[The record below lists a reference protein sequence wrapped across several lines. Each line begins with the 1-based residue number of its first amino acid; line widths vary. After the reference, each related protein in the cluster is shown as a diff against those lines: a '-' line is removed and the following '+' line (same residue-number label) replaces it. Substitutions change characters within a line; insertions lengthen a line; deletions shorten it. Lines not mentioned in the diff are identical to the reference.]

1 MLEKVKEWCEDT
13 RLLFNEFLQEQEQKS
28 AQVTNLAD
36 HRYPSFS
43 QQNLIYEY
51 FDEENSLFFN
61 KTNAGLIYQVLPF
74 TAGNEKLAENLD
86 TILRSNITHEFT
98 MQVLFIKHN
107 QVAYDIDLF
116 ARQFKKGDI
125 PVLASLGT
133 YLREFYQKAAK
144 LGFKTNDMTRPRLT
158 HTECFIVIDC
168 PKTSEEALRV
178 KFAQF
183 RVVFE
188 ASLRALK
195 IGFKLGDANTFLS
208 LMSFYFY
215 QNPDATIPHPV
226 DFDKRTLLKDQ
237 ILNSDF
243 DLEDYR
249 NHMKIKGT
257 DANRKSFET
266 AVSVLTI
273 DKLPDEFQFSNN
285 ANNSVNV
292 FYPSQSIPCN
302 HIISVTYKVD
312 EVSRASNKA
321 NRKTR
326 QLSKK
331 MGTDYEVQV
340 ANVSSQAHTWKA
352 FRDDLASQRVGS
364 VKMLYNLILFSRLSS
379 RENDVEAARTT
390 YSYNNIKISTV
401 SRGQVPYFLSSMPF
415 LFTNNLEKDFSLPT
429 MMWHISSWNA
439 VQYMPL
445 ISDWSGVGR
454 GILLPTLR
462 DQFALIDPFSDVL
475 GTNYNIAITGTAG
488 SGKSFFIQM
497 LMLNILFNNGD
508 VFIVDVGGSYQKLC
522 EVLGGV
528 YLEYEN
534 LAMNPFTYVVDIA
547 NDIGFITDL
556 YALLSNPSGATDD
569 DKGTI
574 RRAILDAF
582 EKTKNDTLVDNVKEA
597 LLHLYQLDKESFP
610 SAKIIAK
617 NLEPFCVSAEH
628 GKPFNAKSKLSPDA
642 RFIVTDLRAIKEH
655 KSIRA
660 PVLLLIL
667 AQYKKRMFDSP
678 RSKQKMCAIDEAW
691 SFFSGDPIASNYVIE
706 GFRTGRKHNASFVTL
721 TQGIQDYYA
730 FDEAKPAWENA
741 AQKFVFLQDH
751 TSLLEHQKAHNT
763 FTPLEMSL
771 LGNFPKAKHAG
782 FSQVLFKTNDISSVH
797 RLFVDPYTLVML
809 SSAGEDYEAVKK
821 LVESGVSYKDAIA
834 KVAALHYGADH
845 EA

>member
-1 MLEKVKEWCEDT
+1 MLEKVKEWCLDT
-13 RLLFNEFLQEQEQKS
+13 RALFDEFLREQEQSPNRSYHLSEHK
-28 AQVTNLAD
+28 
-36 HRYPSFS
+36 YPSFT
-43 QQNLIYEY
+43 QQNLPYQY
-51 FDEENSLFFN
+51 FDEETNLFLN

-86 TILRSNITHEFT
+86 TILRANITHEFT
-98 MQVLFIKHN
+98 MQVIFIKHN
-107 QVAYDIDLF
+107 QVSYDIDNF
-116 ARQFKKGDI
+116 ARQFKSEGL
-125 PVLASLGT
+125 PSLTRLGT
-133 YLREFYQKAAK
+133 YLREFYQEAARH
-144 LGFKTNDMTRPRLT
+144 GFKTNDTTKPRLT
-158 HTECFIVIDC
+158 HTQCFIVIDC
-168 PKTSEEALRV
+168 IKKGESVLKP

-183 RVVFE
+183 RVAFE
-188 ASLRALK
+188 AALRALK

-208 LMSFYFY
+208 LMSLYF
-215 QNPDATIPHPV
+215 NHCPDTTIPYPV
-226 DFDKRTLLKDQ
+226 EFDKRVLLKDQ
-237 ILNSDF
+237 ILKPDF
-243 DLEDYR
+243 DLEDFR
-249 NHMKIKGT
+249 NHLIIRGT
-257 DANRKSFET
+257 SANRKSFET

-292 FYPSQSIPCN
+292 FYPSQSIPCD

-326 QLSKK
+326 SLSKK

-340 ANVSSQAHTWKA
+340 ANAGSQAQTWRT
-352 FRDDLASQRVGS
+352 FRNELDSQKVGS
-364 VKMLYNLILFSRLSS
+364 VHMLYNLILFSRPSE

-390 YSYNNIKISTV
+390 FSYNNIKISSV
-401 SRGQVPYFLSSMPF
+401 SRGQMPYFLSSMPF
-415 LFTNNLEKDFSLPT
+415 QFTGNLDKDFSLPT

-445 ISDWSGVGR
+445 ISDWAGVGR

-497 LMLNILFNNGD
+497 MMLNILFNNGD

-534 LAMNPFTYVVDIA
+534 LAMNPFTYVEDIA

-556 YALLSNPSGATDD
+556 YSLLSCPSGATDD

-574 RRAILDAF
+574 RRAILEAF

-597 LLHLYQLDKESFP
+597 LLSLYQLDRESFP

-617 NLEPFCVSAEH
+617 NLEPFCVNAEH
-628 GKPFNAKSKLSPDA
+628 GRPFNAKSKLSPDA
-642 RFIVTDLRAIKEH
+642 RFIVTDLRAIKDH

-691 SFFSGDPIASNYVIE
+691 SFFSDDPIASNYVIE

-721 TQGIQDYYA
+721 TQGVQDYYA
-730 FDEAKPAWENA
+730 FDAAKPAWENSSL
-741 AQKFVFLQDH
+741 KFVFLQDH
-751 TSLLEHQKAHNT
+751 TSLLEHQKVHNT
-763 FTPLEMSL
+763 FSSLEMSL

-809 SSAGEDYEAVKK
+809 SSAGEDYEAVKN
-821 LVESGVSYKDAIA
+821 LVESGKSYTDAISD
-834 KVAALHYGADH
+834 VARAHYGERHA
-845 EA
+845 

>member
-13 RLLFNEFLQEQEQKS
+13 RLLFNGFLQEQEETNGK
-28 AQVTNLAD
+28 VTNFSN

-43 QQNLIYEY
+43 EQNLPYQY

-107 QVAYDIDLF
+107 QVSYDIDNF

-133 YLREFYQKAAK
+133 HLREFYQKAAK
-144 LGFKTNDMTRPRLT
+144 EGFKTNDMTRPRLT

-168 PKTSEEALRV
+168 PKTAEEALRA

-183 RVVFE
+183 RVAFE

-215 QNPDATIPHPV
+215 QNQDSTIPHPV

-249 NHMKIKGT
+249 NHIKIKGT

-364 VKMLYNLILFSRLSS
+364 VKMLYNIILFSRPQE

-390 YSYNNIKISTV
+390 LSYNNIKISTV
-401 SRGQVPYFLSSMPF
+401 SRGQVPYFLSCMPF

-462 DQFALIDPFSDVL
+462 DQFALIDPFCDAL

-534 LAMNPFTYVVDIA
+534 LAMNPFTYVEDIA

-597 LLHLYQLDKESFP
+597 LLNLYQLDKESFP

-617 NLEPFCVSAEH
+617 NLEPFCVNSEH

-642 RFIVTDLRAIKEH
+642 RFIVTDLRAIKDH

-741 AQKFVFLQDH
+741 AMKFVFLQDH
-751 TSLLEHQKAHNT
+751 TSLLEHQKVHNT
-763 FTPLEMSL
+763 FSPLEMSL

-821 LVESGVSYKDAIA
+821 LVSSGMSYKDAIGEVA
-834 KVAALHYGADH
+834 KLHYGASH
-845 EA
+845 ED